1 MKTITSQSDAR
12 FKFFS
17 ALLASAAVLFF
28 SLGFSGCG
36 YNIEPPPP
44 VSMPQSSEAPLPTRA
59 ALLNVVIQ
67 DGQPDEIDQKSNEI
81 MTALKQTGV
90 FKEVER
96 AGQGNVLGASLIVR
110 TSYLDKTDQ
119 NPISFIIPP
128 CIVPFIDFCI
138 LPLGQAS
145 NDISAEVH
153 LEVDNTQG
161 MMLKSYSETSKG
173 QCSYW
178 PFPGLFPFNLFL
190 IPTVVHC
197 TTDAGPDAAFQM
209 AMAQIAKDLIGDRD
223 DLADLMRQSPTPP
236 APAAAT
242 GQVPADNQAP
252 AGSPAPAA
260 PAQKPWWQQQ

>member
-1 MKTITSQSDAR
+1 MKAIPSKFCNR
-12 FKFFS
+12 FKVLS
-17 ALLASAAVLFF
+17 ALLAPGAVLVF
-28 SLGFSGCG
+28 SLGLAGCG
-36 YNIEPPPP
+36 YNIAPPPP
-44 VSMPQSSEAPLPTRA
+44 VSMPQSNEAPLPTRA

-81 MTALKQTGV
+81 LTALKQTGV
-90 FKEVER
+90 FKDVER
-96 AGQGNVLGASLIVR
+96 AGQGSVLGANLVLR

-161 MMLKSYSETSKG
+161 VMLKSYSETSKG

-197 TTDAGPDAAFQM
+197 TDDAGPEAAFQM

-223 DLADLMRQSPTPP
+223 DLADLMRQSAAA
-236 APAAAT
+236 APAVAPEQA
-242 GQVPADNQAP
+242 PAQNQAP
-252 AGSPAPAA
+252 SDSPSPAA